1 MPEMRC
7 RMFEARVMRES
18 ALRDKRGPKRS
29 RRCCLSEESED
40 CMLEIQ
46 VADGGVVDLLTSIQ
60 G

>member
-1 MPEMRC
+1 
-7 RMFEARVMRES
+7 VMRES